1 MQRYDSGIAVCEFLR
16 DFICVVEHV
25 LRKFSRAYRRSV
37 AVAVVAVR
45 FRVTHILNFTFIL
58 YIYNIKFHFDFW
70 VSFIL
75 TATTATATQ
84 E

>member
-1 MQRYDSGIAVCEFLR
+1 MFLQ
-16 DFICVVEHV
+16 
-25 LRKFSRAYRRSV
+25 KFSRAYRCSV

-58 YIYNIKFHFDFW
+58 YIIIYNIKFYFDFW